1 MKTRSHRTCAF
12 TLILLL
18 ALAFALRATRAQQT
32 AAPTADDA
40 KRFIEH
46 AEQDLS
52 ELELKASRAAWVQ
65 LNFIT
70 FDTENIASDAEE
82 AANTA
87 ATNYA
92 KLAHRYDSVS
102 LSPDLSRKR
111 LLLHHPTEFAA
122 P

>member
-1 MKTRSHRTCAF
+1 MKATSLRWC
-12 TLILLL
+12 
-18 ALAFALRATRAQQT
+18 AFALALILDFMLTSRCTRAQQSP
-32 AAPTADDA
+32 APAPDEA

-46 AEQDLS
+46 AEQ
-52 ELELKASRAAWVQ
+52 ELTELGLKASRAAWVQ

-70 FDTENIASDAEE
+70 FDTENIAADAEE

-92 KLAHRYDSVS
+92 KLAHRYDKVT
-102 LSPDLSRKR
+102 LPLELARKR
-111 LLLHHPTEFAA
+111 LLLEHATEF